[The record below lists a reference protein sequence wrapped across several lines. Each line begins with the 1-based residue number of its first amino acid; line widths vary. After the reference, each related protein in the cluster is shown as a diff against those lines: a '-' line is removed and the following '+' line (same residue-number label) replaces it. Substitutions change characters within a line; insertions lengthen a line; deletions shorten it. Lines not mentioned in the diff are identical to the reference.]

1 MFPVA
6 VLCFLFLKDS
16 SFLSDDEIL
25 LSFGFT
31 FLLQT
36 QKVFLAFSCVWM
48 DIWNAIF
55 LFITYGKTHN
65 LSWKSPIKV
74 FLIFVK
80 ILDIIRAPVG

>member
-6 VLCFLFLKDS
+6 VLCFLFLKDN

-36 QKVFLAFSCVWM
+36 QKVFLAFSCV
-48 DIWNAIF
+48 
-55 LFITYGKTHN
+55 
-65 LSWKSPIKV
+65 
-74 FLIFVK
+74 
-80 ILDIIRAPVG
+80 